1 MAYGFA
7 VRSAPGDRGPR
18 RLPTRYRPGNAAGD
32 RVTMLYHPSASRP
45 RCLRELSLA
54 LETREGMVVVAGCS
68 HPGIDRIVQAATKI
82 DP

>member
-1 MAYGFA
+1 
-7 VRSAPGDRGPR
+7 
-18 RLPTRYRPGNAAGD
+18 
-32 RVTMLYHPSASRP
+32 MLYHPSASRP